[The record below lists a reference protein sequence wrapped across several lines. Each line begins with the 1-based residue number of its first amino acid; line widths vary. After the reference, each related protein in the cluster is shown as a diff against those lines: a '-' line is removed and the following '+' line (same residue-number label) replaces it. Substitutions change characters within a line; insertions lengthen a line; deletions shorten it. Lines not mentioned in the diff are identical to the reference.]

1 MAMKRILCVISCL
14 MLSMSLLAQQDDLV
28 RQIGK
33 VKRDVNYIYAEA
45 TMKDKK
51 EALDGAKAI
60 LEVKVSDWIH
70 QQTTENVDVCIAKA
84 KDHCFELQT
93 MRGDYYRA
101 FVYVN
106 KQDILPVTDKKE
118 VVVFQ
123 VDNSTSKDSSA
134 EVISEDSPS
143 PSVEVI
149 TLTADEEK
157 MKSIT
162 SFYEIKPYIESLK
175 TAGRLDTYGKYSTM
189 PQDGNCHLFVYDK
202 QGKVVAALRKT
213 GSNVLNMA
221 TLRGDNIKN
230 YNECGAIWL
239 RIK

>member
-1 MAMKRILCVISCL
+1 MKRILCVISCL

-33 VKRDVNYIYAEA
+33 VKRDANYIYAEA
-45 TMKDKK
+45 TMKNMK

-70 QQTTENVDVCIAKA
+70 QQTTEDVDVCIAKA
-84 KDHCFELQT
+84 KDHCFEVQT

-123 VDNSTSKDSSA
+123 VGNSQSQESSA
-134 EVISEDSPS
+134 EVISEDSLS
-143 PSVEVI
+143 PSIEVI

-162 SFYEIKPYIESLK
+162 SFYEIQPYIESLK
-175 TAGRLDTYGKYSTM
+175 KLEDLILMASIPLCLRMGNAISLFMTNKGRL
-189 PQDGNCHLFVYDK
+189 
-202 QGKVVAALRKT
+202 LRH
-213 GSNVLNMA
+213 
-221 TLRGDNIKN
+221 
-230 YNECGAIWL
+230 
-239 RIK
+239 

>member
-1 MAMKRILCVISCL
+1 MAMKRIVSVISCL
-14 MLSMSLLAQQDDLV
+14 ILSLSLVAQQDDLV

-33 VKRDVNYIYAEA
+33 IKRDANYIYAEA
-45 TMKDKK
+45 TMKNQK
-51 EALDGAKAI
+51 EALEGAKAI

-84 KDHCFELQT
+84 KDHCFEVQT

-123 VDNSTSKDSSA
+123 VDNSTLQESSA
-134 EVISEDSPS
+134 EVISEDTPS
-143 PSVEVI
+143 PSIEVI
-149 TLTADEEK
+149 SLTAEEEK

-175 TAGRLDTYGKYSTM
+175 KAGRLDTYGKYSTM

>member
-70 QQTTENVDVCIAKA
+70 QQTIENVDVCIAKA

-123 VDNSTSKDSSA
+123 VGNSQSQEASA

-143 PSVEVI
+143 PTIEVI

-162 SFYEIKPYIESLK
+162 SFYEIQPYIESLK
-175 TAGRLDTYGKYSTM
+175 KSGRLDAYGKYSTM
-189 PQDGNCHLFVYDK
+189 PKDGKCNLFVYDK

-213 GSNVLNMA
+213 GSYVLNIA
-221 TLRGDNIKN
+221 TLRGVNIKS

>member
-1 MAMKRILCVISCL
+1 MKRILCVISCL
-14 MLSMSLLAQQDDLV
+14 MLFMSLIAQQDDLV
-28 RQIGK
+28 RQIGRI
-33 VKRDVNYIYAEA
+33 KRDANFIYAEA
-45 TMKDKK
+45 TMKNQK
-51 EALDGAKAI
+51 EALAGAKAI

-70 QQTTENVDVCIAKA
+70 QETTENVDVCIAKA
-84 KDHCFELQT
+84 KEHCFELQT

-175 TAGRLDTYGKYSTM
+175 KAGRLDTYGKYSTM
-189 PQDGNCHLFVYDK
+189 PQDGKCHLFVYDK

-213 GSNVLNMA
+213 GNYILNIA

>member
-1 MAMKRILCVISCL
+1 MKRIVSVILCLI
-14 MLSMSLLAQQDDLV
+14 LSLSLVAQQDVLV

-33 VKRDVNYIYAEA
+33 IKRDANYIYAEA
-45 TMKDKK
+45 TMKNQK
-51 EALDGAKAI
+51 EALEGAKAI

-84 KDHCFELQT
+84 KDHCFEVQT

-123 VDNSTSKDSSA
+123 VDNSTLQKSSA
-134 EVISEDSPS
+134 EVISEDTPS
-143 PSVEVI
+143 PSIEVI
-149 TLTADEEK
+149 SLTAEEEK

-175 TAGRLDTYGKYSTM
+175 KAGRLDTYGKYSTM

-202 QGKVVAALRKT
+202 QGKVAQAYERFTKEVEELEKRTKDRLRND
-213 GSNVLNMA
+213 GV
-221 TLRGDNIKN
+221 R
-230 YNECGAIWL
+230 
-239 RIK
+239 

>member
-1 MAMKRILCVISCL
+1 MKRILCVISCL
-14 MLSMSLLAQQDDLV
+14 MLFMSLIAQQDDLV
-28 RQIGK
+28 RQIGRI
-33 VKRDVNYIYAEA
+33 KRDANFIYAEA
-45 TMKDKK
+45 TMKNQK
-51 EALDGAKAI
+51 EALAGAKAI

-70 QQTTENVDVCIAKA
+70 QETTENVDVCIAKA
-84 KDHCFELQT
+84 KEHCFELQT

-162 SFYEIKPYIESLK
+162 SFYEITPYIESLK
-175 TAGRLDTYGKYSTM
+175 KEGRLDTYGKYSTM
-189 PQDGNCHLFVYDK
+189 PQDGKCHLFVYDK

-213 GSNVLNMA
+213 GGYVLNIA